1 MAKVA
6 FSKLD
11 AKICNSVCNVCYN
24 NEKGESVS
32 YEVKSYLPISKKIE
46 LISNVINL
54 SADENGYYNPIRI
67 KIFTVL
73 EVVQSYTNLSFTE
86 KQKEDPFKLYDLL
99 VSTGIFQTVID
110 NISKEDWTEIEN
122 SIMETIKSI
131 YAYRNSIMGILDAV
145 SSDYSNLNLDAHN
158 IQQALADPNNM
169 ELLRNVLTKL
179 G

>member
-6 FSKLD
+6 FSKLE

-73 EVVQSYTNLSFTE
+73 EVVQSYTNLSFT
-86 KQKEDPFKLYDLL
+86 DLL
-99 VSTGIFQTVID
+99 VSAGIFQTVID
-110 NISKEDWTEIEN
+110 NISKEDWIEIEN